1 MKEYFDILKQ
11 LWKNPK
17 THALMVLSLWFI
29 FIGIVVV
36 FFNFYNNIDSNKT
49 NISTTS
55 SDFSDTLDFSNMKS
69 YEFSY
74 KAGSISLNG
83 IFYENKYLL
92 YLNNERFYKNEN
104 LYKIDKAIT
113 KVKEPDLLKIDSVFI
128 YKLIRNKEPISNRD
142 YKTYLIP
149 LTEFLQSY
157 ESETP
162 INKDLSSYNIIINV
176 YKNEVN
182 IDLENY
188 YKLKQK
194 NVENSILNIKY
205 YNINKIS
212 DFTKEYDL
220 MIGVK

>member
-17 THALMVLSLWFI
+17 THALVVLSLWFI
-29 FIGIVVV
+29 FIGTVVV

-74 KAGSISLNG
+74 KAGSITLNG
-83 IFYENKYLL
+83 FFYENKYLL
-92 YLNNERFYKNEN
+92 YLNNDRFYKNGN
-104 LYKIDKAIT
+104 LYKMDKIIT
-113 KVKEPDLLKIDSVFI
+113 KVKEPDLLKIDSEFI
-128 YKLIRNKEPISNRD
+128 YKLIKNKEPISNRD
-142 YKTYLIP
+142 YKTYLIS

-157 ESETP
+157 ESEIP

-194 NVENSILNIKY
+194 NVENSMLNIKY
-205 YNINKIS
+205 YNINNIS